1 LPEINQ
7 FTLSVF
13 ILLAVVLIKTILS
26 RFYTDEPLQFF
37 RFFCD
42 RLAEKVNRPD
52 NSSNQQAIAGVIAI
66 LVTLLPLVII
76 LWLFE
81 NFIEVQLIWHAFLL
95 YFSLGAF
102 GLTKKSKHIAQAL
115 IANNNY
121 QAKQILDP
129 LVLRETAKL
138 SNLGL
143 SKTCIEMQLLHKL
156 QQGFIVACYYLIA
169 GPLAAVTYRLLLEM
183 HYSWNT
189 KSPKFRYFG
198 RHLHLLVNVLQW
210 LPARLYV
217 LILLLGTIGQNFI
230 LFWHLLKKQF
240 FRLNNN
246 IVIYCLALAL
256 EKKLG
261 GVAMYNGTKLRR
273 KDFNEQARQPEAV
286 DIIHASKRINQ
297 TFYVSIV
304 VLIFFVMLNMATTI
318 NN

>member
-1 LPEINQ
+1 LPEISQ
-7 FTLSVF
+7 FTLSV
-13 ILLAVVLIKTILS
+13 IVLLGIVSIKTILS
-26 RFYTDEPLQFF
+26 RFYTHEPLQYF

-52 NSSNQQAIAGVIAI
+52 NNNNQQAIAGIIAI
-66 LVTLLPLVII
+66 LVTLLPLIVI

-81 NFIEVQLIWHAFLL
+81 SFIEVPLLWHAFLL
-95 YFSLGAF
+95 YFALGSF
-102 GLTKKSKHIAQAL
+102 GLTEKSKHIAQAL

-121 QAKQILDP
+121 QAKRILDP
-129 LVLRETAKL
+129 LVLRETTKL

-143 SKTCIEMQLLHKL
+143 SKSCIEMQLLHKL
-156 QQGFIVACYYLIA
+156 QQGFIVGCYYLIA
-169 GPLAAVTYRLLLEM
+169 GPLAAVTFRLLLEM
-183 HYSWNT
+183 HYSWNI
-189 KSPKFRYFG
+189 KLPKFRYFG
-198 RHLHLLVNVLQW
+198 RHLHHLINILQW

-217 LILLLGTIGQNFI
+217 FILLLSTIGQNAV
-230 LFWHLLKKQF
+230 LFWHLLKNQF

-261 GVAMYNGTKLRR
+261 GVAMYNGAKLRR

-297 TFYVSIV
+297 TFYVSIL
-304 VLIFFVMLNMATTI
+304 VLVFFVLLNLAMAI